1 MICIGWKD
9 DRDEAELRSEPRL
22 LLILGDCLTVCDSVR
37 LQNNVGILYA
47 LSVSIIII
55 FRSRRL
61 TPEFGHELI
70 VCIVLPEPFIGLQL
84 LAPKVDKVIVELF
97 LSGRCVFVWHLVLC
111 GSINAPYELSIPEC
125 LVEVD
130 VVTTVRI
137 SHSWRCLLE
146 GGLEDNRAKFNRN
159 VESFML
165 SDRRVNIVEH
175 KVIAVSGRQRALA
188 DNLGQNHSQR
198 NHSSF
203 MHRPCGMYHIC
214 AHALFGQSHRL
225 RFGMALP
232 VVQNSSRT
240 FSTCHIYAIR
250 EWVAWWLAST
260 ELRFIGG

>member
-70 VCIVLPEPFIGLQL
+70 VCIVLPEPFIRLQL

-137 SHSWRCLLE
+137 RHSYRCLLE
-146 GGLEDNRAKFNRN
+146 GGLEGNRAKFNRN

-165 SDRRVNIVEH
+165 SDRRVNIVGH
-175 KVIAVSGRQRALA
+175 KAIAVPGRQRLLA
-188 DNLGQNHSQR
+188 DHLGQNHNETIPASCTDFVGCVTLVHMPYSG
-198 NHSSF
+198 NLTVFASAWH
-203 MHRPCGMYHIC
+203 HRWSRIPVKPFQPLIFTRLENGLHDG
-214 AHALFGQSHRL
+214 LLQQS
-225 RFGMALP
+225 
-232 VVQNSSRT
+232 
-240 FSTCHIYAIR
+240 
-250 EWVAWWLAST
+250 
-260 ELRFIGG
+260 